1 MDLVQQRYCVLI
13 KFCSNFN
20 KNCKIWL
27 KEILCMNIYQ
37 TIKKK
42 LIISTVQ
49 IKQNFSNINSRNNR
63 ECPKQTKKIVDL
75 QRITQVQFLVTVN
88 DIHAIRCFI
97 MCLVASTKF
106 HMISI
111 QLYVLSL
118 WVHLEY
124 KQMAIKLQA
133 ILIFIP

>member
-1 MDLVQQRYCVLI
+1 MI
-13 KFCSNFN
+13 KIGSVYEYLSDN
-20 KNCKIWL
+20 KN
-27 KEILCMNIYQ
+27 
-37 TIKKK
+37 K

-97 MCLVASTKF
+97 MCIVASTKF

-111 QLYVLSL
+111 
-118 WVHLEY
+118 
-124 KQMAIKLQA
+124 
-133 ILIFIP
+133 